1 MEDFG
6 GVAGQ
11 TEALIK
17 PDMRAVLARTHLS
30 INSHGFMLPIF
41 EALSNSFDGIEQ
53 RFGESATKQG
63 KVEIRFDN
71 VGNSE
76 KIFVSIQDNG
86 IGLNDDNYTSFR
98 TPFSGFKLSKRG
110 RGFGRFIA
118 FKVFSRI
125 HYSSR
130 FSTDS
135 GEGSRTFRF
144 DIDRDDEIIFHEGE
158 PDFMDCGVCVE
169 LDEAKEEWKELI
181 NSLTSDDIKGEIG
194 SHFLP
199 YFLSRG
205 LPQVSL
211 QFGDNPPENITS
223 HFKALFVPHDEGEF
237 ECDIDG
243 ITCRLNY
250 TLTKIPK
257 TRQFKSHCLL
267 VAAADRIVGHPRD
280 LSNKLGAPH
289 FIDKNDEKY
298 IIVAVVR
305 GDAFETRLND
315 SRTSID
321 LPAKA
326 VESMVGTVCA
336 AIQEKEQVQVEK
348 IKDGQSRQ
356 LTLTLQENP
365 ILKLGLKGQTLAEY
379 VAKKPNNWGA
389 EEFVQD
395 LALSRFRATGDLL
408 KQIAE
413 ASSNQDSYIEKIHE
427 LAGKIDE
434 GKKEALAEYVL
445 HRKSII
451 ELLDASRRFNS
462 AEKRGSEDEVHSLIF
477 RRFSDS
483 TNVEYFEHN
492 LWLIDDALAF
502 VPYVSSDRTMHG
514 KRRQQGDKVTDLLF
528 FDDSMVLGDE
538 DGSSLAI
545 VEFKKP
551 SRNDYRFGDAKT
563 DPVTQVIDTLEKAL
577 AAGGISK
584 VDGSH
589 ISFSGVTRRQAFI
602 IADITSS
609 LVDVLRRHDFKNNY
623 NPKIWY
629 RYRDQEQVL
638 IQVYGYDTLVE
649 TAKKRNQAFCTILLD
664 E

>member
-1 MEDFG
+1 MDDFSG
-6 GVAGQ
+6 TSIQ

-53 RFGESATKQG
+53 RFGEDATSKG
-63 KVEIRFDN
+63 KIEIRFDN
-71 VGNSE
+71 VGNAE
-76 KIFVSIQDNG
+76 EIFVSIRDNG
-86 IGLNDDNYTSFR
+86 IGLNEENYKSFR

-130 FSTDS
+130 FIN
-135 GEGSRTFRF
+135 EGQEVVRTFRF
-144 DIDRDDEIIFHEGE
+144 DIDQDNEIIFHDGE
-158 PDFMDCGVCVE
+158 PDFSDCGVCIE
-169 LDEAKEEWKELI
+169 LNDTKNEWKDLI
-181 NSLTSDDIKGEIG
+181 NTLTADDIKNEIG

-211 QFGDNPPENITS
+211 QFDNDEPENITS
-223 HFKALFVPHDEGEF
+223 YFKAHFIAHDTGEF
-237 ECDIDG
+237 DCDIDG
-243 ITCRLNY
+243 VVCRLNY
-250 TLTKIPK
+250 ALTKIPK
-257 TRQFKSHCLL
+257 SRQFKNHSLL

-280 LSNKLGAPH
+280 LSNKLGASH
-289 FIDKNDEKY
+289 FIDKNDNKY

-326 VESMVGTVCA
+326 VESMVGNVCD
-336 AIQEKEQVQVEK
+336 AIQRKERGQIEK
-348 IKDGQSRQ
+348 IKTEQSQ
-356 LTLTLQENP
+356 KLTLTLQENP
-365 ILKLGLKGQTLAEY
+365 ILRLGLKGQTLEEY
-379 VAKKPNNWGA
+379 VSRKPNNWGP

-395 LALSRFRATGDLL
+395 LALSRYRASGDLL

-413 ASSNQDSYIEKIHE
+413 ASSNENSYIEKIHG

-434 GKKEALAEYVL
+434 GKKEALAEYVI

-451 ELLDASRRFNS
+451 ELLDASRRFS
-462 AEKRGSEDEVHSLIF
+462 ATNERGSEDDVHSLIF

-483 TNVEYFEHN
+483 TDVTYFEHN

-514 KRRQQGDKVTDLLF
+514 KKRQQGDKVTDLLF

-538 DGSSLAI
+538 EGSSLAI

-551 SRNDYRFGDAKT
+551 SRNDYRFGDSKH
-563 DPVTQVIDTLEKAL
+563 DPVTQVIDTLKKAL

-584 VDGSH
+584 VDGTH
-589 ISFSGVTRRQAFI
+589 ISFASVNRRQAFI
-602 IADITSS
+602 IADLTST
-609 LVDVLRRHDFKNNY
+609 LIEVLKLHDFKNNY

-629 RYRDQEQVL
+629 RYRDQEHLL

-649 TAKKRNQAFCTILLD
+649 TAKKRNQAFCTILLN

>member
-6 GVAGQ
+6 AEPSQ

-30 INSHGFMLPIF
+30 VNSHGFMLPIF

-53 RFGESATKQG
+53 RFAEDATKNG
-63 KVEIRFDN
+63 RINLRFDH
-71 VGNSE
+71 VGDAE
-76 KIFVSIQDNG
+76 KIFVSVVDNG
-86 IGLNDDNYTSFR
+86 IGLDDENYKSFR

-130 FSTDS
+130 FAI
-135 GEGSRTFRF
+135 GEKESVRTFRF
-144 DIDRDDEIIFHEGE
+144 DLERDEEIIFHDGE
-158 PDFMDCGVCVE
+158 PDFSGSGVCVE
-169 LDEAKEEWKELI
+169 FDEVKEEWKELV
-181 NSLTSDDIKGEIG
+181 NSLTADDIKGEIG

-205 LPQVSL
+205 LPHVSL
-211 QFGDNPPENITS
+211 QFGDAEAENITA
-223 HFKALFVPHDEGEF
+223 HFKNLFVPHDTGEF
-237 ECDIDG
+237 DCEIDG
-243 ITCRLNY
+243 ITCKLNY

-257 TRQFKSHCLL
+257 TRQFKSHSLL

-280 LSNKLGAPH
+280 LSNKLGATH
-289 FIDKNDEKY
+289 FTDKNDEKY

-326 VESMVGTVCA
+326 VESIVGSVCA
-336 AIQEKEQVQVEK
+336 AIQEKEQGQVER
-348 IKDGQSRQ
+348 IKAGQSHQ
-356 LTLTLQENP
+356 LTLALQENP
-365 ILKLGLKGQTLAEY
+365 ILRLGLKGQTLEEY
-379 VAKKPNNWGA
+379 VSRKPNNWGP

-413 ASSNQDSYIEKIHE
+413 ASSNQESYIEKIHE

-451 ELLDASRRFNS
+451 ELLDASRRFN
-462 AEKRGSEDEVHSLIF
+462 AADKRGSEDEVHSLIF

-483 TNVEYFEHN
+483 TNVEYFQHN

-538 DGSSLAI
+538 DGSSLTI

-584 VDGSH
+584 VDGTH
-589 ISFSGVTRRQAFI
+589 ISFAGVTRRQAFI
-602 IADITSS
+602 IADVTAS
-609 LVDVLRRHDFKNNY
+609 LVDVLKRHDFKNNY